1 MGKVIVASYPLWN
14 RVRTA
19 NYNQFTLI
27 IDDEYKRLDKESFVY
42 DHKGE
47 LLYFL
52 PYNPADVMAFQRT
65 VIDDEDFD
73 YDEARA
79 LHQDFIIHHDG
90 GKYGTPWTSYF
101 MRGCDCVGTPCF
113 SHHSGN
119 SVAERYTGEWCERVG
134 YSMNDFE
141 PLTVKMVR
149 QWLGWFL
156 YHLENSRPQ
165 IGK

>member
-1 MGKVIVASYPLWN
+1 MASYPLWN

-19 NYNQFTLI
+19 NYSEFNLI
-27 IDDEYKRLDKESFVY
+27 VDDEYKRLDNKAFVH

-47 LLYFL
+47 LLYFF
-52 PYNPADVMAFQRT
+52 PYNPGEVMTFQRT

-73 YDEARA
+73 YDDARE
-79 LHQDFIIHHDG
+79 LHRDFIIHHDG
-90 GKYGTPWTSYF
+90 GKYGSPWTSYF
-101 MRGCDCVGTPCF
+101 MRGTDCCGTPSF
-113 SHHSGN
+113 SRHSGD
-119 SVAERYTGEWCERVG
+119 SVANRYTGEWCERVG

-156 YHLENSRPQ
+156 YQLENSHLQ